1 MAGTGT
7 IDFIAGAKNWRIDAG
22 GECRLAR
29 HCNHQL
35 SAMAC
40 PASLADVDLFG
51 PGAAEHWYEAY
62 DLLHAEAPVLRL
74 PGEGLTPERDAFIL
88 TKYADIERV
97 VKDWARFPPTLS
109 LLLEQ
114 IRLTGQLPQQMPDID
129 AMVQSIYTLRPTPEL
144 WRAHRQELTDPWVGP
159 GATRHKAMIE
169 GHVDALIDGLIGGD
183 SVEFVSQF
191 ARPLP
196 QRTMASVL
204 GFPLEDIPRLEIW
217 GNAQVMSYV
226 HGCGHNNK
234 LTPEQTAEKF
244 RLLAGFSDYVQDKVR
259 EKRARPADD
268 MISFL
273 TQVHYQALD
282 RKLTDGEIGGVVYA
296 MVIGG
301 LETTQYAICEQAQL
315 VCETPGLFERLR
327 ADRSLVRTFIEEG
340 MRLRSPTQ
348 GLSTRVTSQDEVF
361 QGVVVPAG
369 STLHLRWGA
378 ANIDP
383 DEFEDPKTLKLD
395 RKAVTRHLAFSAGPR
410 VCPGAGLSRL
420 EQTIAWNRLLDRL
433 EGMAYAPDND
443 FLHQP
448 GIMLGTNRLNLTF
461 TPSRE
466 A

>member
-1 MAGTGT
+1 MDKTP
-7 IDFIAGAKNWRIDAG
+7 
-22 GECRLAR
+22 
-29 HCNHQL
+29 NHAL
-35 SAMAC
+35 SPMPC
-40 PASLADVDLFG
+40 PVDLEDVDLFE

-62 DLLHAEAPVLRL
+62 DILHREAPVLRL
-74 PGEGLTPERDAFIL
+74 PGEGLTPDKDAFVL
-88 TKYADIERV
+88 TKHADISRV
-97 VKDWARFPPTLS
+97 VKDWERFPPTLS
-109 LLLEQ
+109 LLVDQ
-114 IRLTGQLPQQMPDID
+114 IEATGSLPQEMPDLD
-129 AMVQSIYTLRPTPEL
+129 AMIISICSLRPTPEL

-159 GATRHKAMIE
+159 GAGRHHEMITD
-169 GHVDALIDGLIGGD
+169 HVDFLIDQWIAD
-183 SVEFVSQF
+183 KEVDFVRQF

-204 GFPLEDIPRLEIW
+204 GFPLEDVARLEIW

-234 LTPEQTAEKF
+234 LTPEQTREKF
-244 RLLAGFSDYVQDKVR
+244 RLLDGFSDYVRQKTR
-259 EKRARPADD
+259 EKRANPQDD
-268 MISFL
+268 MVSFL

-282 RKLTDGEIGGVVYA
+282 RKLTDDEINGVVYA

-315 VCETPGLFERLR
+315 ICERPGLFQELK
-327 ADRSLVRTFIEEG
+327 ADRSLIRGFIEEG

-348 GLSTRVTSQDEVF
+348 GLSTRITSRDEIF
-361 QGVVVPAG
+361 QGVKVPAG
-369 STLHLRWGA
+369 SSLHLRWGA

-383 DEFEDPKTLKLD
+383 DEFEDPKQLKPD

-433 EGMAYAPDND
+433 DDIQFGADND

-461 TPSRE
+461 TP